1 MWPTVPHFTDPPP
14 VSQPAYVLFF
24 SPDFFPAFFLMC
36 FSISH
41 FMVLQLV
48 GKRVE
53 MGSRRILQRCT
64 CFDFNFP
71 PCEKCIANIAIFFPP
86 AFRWLSSPSI
96 AGFSISLSNC
106 SSSYYSFSL
115 SPALAALHICIQH
128 FLKTGCTLSPS
139 LIFNGASISVC
150 VCVMNMRRCTGKDI
164 GYERNPISPV

>member
-24 SPDFFPAFFLMC
+24 SPDFFPAFLMC

-71 PCEKCIANIAIFFPP
+71 PCEKCIANIAIFFRQQFDDFPLH
-86 AFRWLSSPSI
+86 LSLASPSPYPT
-96 AGFSISLSNC
+96 ALPPPTRSLYPPHSPPCTFASNTFWKPDALC
-106 SSSYYSFSL
+106 HRRWSL
-115 SPALAALHICIQH
+115 MVRPY
-128 FLKTGCTLSPS
+128 P
-139 LIFNGASISVC
+139 C
-150 VCVMNMRRCTGKDI
+150 VCVMNMLRCTGKDI

>member
-1 MWPTVPHFTDPPP
+1 MPHFTDPPP

-24 SPDFFPAFFLMC
+24 SPDFFPAFLMC

-71 PCEKCIANIAIFFPP
+71 PCEKCIANIAIFSASNSMTFLSIY
-86 AFRWLSSPSI
+86 RWLLHLLIQLLFLLLLVLFIPRTRR
-96 AGFSISLSNC
+96 
-106 SSSYYSFSL
+106 
-115 SPALAALHICIQH
+115 LAHLHPTLFENRMH
-128 FLKTGCTLSPS
+128 FVTVADL
-139 LIFNGASISVC
+139 
-150 VCVMNMRRCTGKDI
+150 
-164 GYERNPISPV
+164 